1 MNLIFIYEDFK
12 EFITLN
18 YPDDLMQQEL
28 LERQLERDVFCAIQ
42 QITPRTERR
51 RRDSAIRIRNLID
64 AGITFDQIVNIGIS
78 VTDFEADNI
87 YYDKFLL
94 ALDLQYIKNL
104 SGRTLLSLEPL
115 SIEPVNP
122 RTLLNNLAKSISN
135 IQEIDIGLD
144 DANEQ
149 HNNNMDVEN

>member
-1 MNLIFIYEDFK
+1 M
-12 EFITLN
+12 
-18 YPDDLMQQEL
+18 
-28 LERQLERDVFCAIQ
+28 
-42 QITPRTERR
+42 
-51 RRDSAIRIRNLID
+51 
-64 AGITFDQIVNIGIS
+64 
-78 VTDFEADNI
+78 
-87 YYDKFLL
+87 
-94 ALDLQYIKNL
+94 